1 MLPAGGR
8 VDDKGFT
15 GMPSWRVSG
24 SRGRPES
31 NKSRGRGTGYFLT
44 TGGVS
49 LNFSS
54 EIGSLT
60 SNVIE
65 LSEPNRR

>member
-1 MLPAGGR
+1 MRCRPVEEREADALKPLQKAEKR
-8 VDDKGFT
+8 AKLKRLRRFDVE
-15 GMPSWRVSG
+15 PS
-24 SRGRPES
+24 
-31 NKSRGRGTGYFLT
+31 YFLT

-49 LNFSS
+49 FNFSS